1 LIIAFA
7 GKDGRSNGSPTFTC
21 IKKLHDV
28 EGELR
33 RVDEGIQRAKEKMS
47 TIQTRLNILENQ
59 KKVITEMKRRKRL
72 R

>member
-1 LIIAFA
+1 MNIAFA
-7 GKDGRSNGSPTFTC
+7 GKDGGSNGSPTFTC

-33 RVDEGIQRAKEKMS
+33 RVDEGIQRAKEKMY
-47 TIQTRLNILENQ
+47 TIQTRLNVLEKK
-59 KKVITEMKRRKRL
+59 KKVITKMKRRKGL